1 MIPVLANW
9 DTAWYAQESG
19 VTSENGLA
27 ANAVVTPNTA
37 VAAKIA
43 ANCFFITIPLSKKE
57 PYTSAIR
64 PTNTASP

>member
-1 MIPVLANW
+1 MPAAANW

-27 ANAVVTPNTA
+27 ANAVVTPKTA

-43 ANCFFITIPLSKKE
+43 ANCFFIVEFLLSEK
-57 PYTSAIR
+57 
-64 PTNTASP
+64 